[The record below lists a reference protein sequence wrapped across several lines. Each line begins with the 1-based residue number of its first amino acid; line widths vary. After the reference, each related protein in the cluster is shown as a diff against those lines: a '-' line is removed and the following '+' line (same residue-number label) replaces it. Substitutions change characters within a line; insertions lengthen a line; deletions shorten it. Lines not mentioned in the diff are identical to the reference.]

1 MPSDTQ
7 PGEQYA
13 RVADG
18 KSAAARD
25 ARIHFD
31 LSGLEIALADG
42 SRRWR
47 WPYETLAATEPI
59 RPHSLDVLLSSK
71 TDPGV
76 TVFVPGAP
84 FARELAT
91 RAPQLTVKY
100 QRWRQMRPWLI
111 GTGALAALG
120 LFMVVTGWSPSQT
133 IARVLPPSWR
143 ERLGTAV
150 INSMTEDRKRCIQAE
165 GLDALEKIS
174 ERLAHGGNLSDKFKI
189 TVIDWSLVNAF
200 AVPGDRIIMTRGLV
214 EKAES
219 ADEVAGVLAHEMGHG
234 IELHP
239 ETGIIRAVGLSAA
252 LQLMMGDTGGTIANM
267 GLMLAQLGYTRAA
280 EHEADLH
287 AVDLLKKSS
296 ISNQGLANF
305 FRRVMKD
312 EEGIEDDDEPNAT
325 AGEDKEKKRSGRVS
339 SALDLFRTHPP
350 TKERAALI
358 RAQAGYPA
366 TPALT
371 DSEWTDLKAVCRS
384 TSSTTQ

>member
-1 MPSDTQ
+1 MPSDTGTSQ
-7 PGEQYA
+7 QYA

-25 ARIHFD
+25 ARVRLD
-31 LSGLEIALADG
+31 VTALEIVLADG
-42 SRRWR
+42 SQCWR

-71 TDPGV
+71 NDPGI

-84 FARELAT
+84 FARDLAR
-91 RAPQLTVKY
+91 RATQLSVKSL
-100 QRWRQMRPWLI
+100 RWRHLRPWLA
-111 GTGALAALG
+111 GTAVLAAIG
-120 LFMVVTGWSPSQT
+120 LFMAATGWSPSQT
-133 IARVLPPSWR
+133 IARLLPASWR

-165 GLDALEKIS
+165 GLSALEKIS
-174 ERLAHGGNLSDKFKI
+174 ERLAHGGSIAEKFKI
-189 TVIDWSLVNAF
+189 TVVDWSLVNAF
-200 AVPGDRIIMTRGLV
+200 AVPGDKIIMTRGLI

-239 ETGIIRAVGLSAA
+239 ETGIIRAVGLSAI

-267 GLMLAQLGYTRAA
+267 GLMLAQLGYTRVA

-287 AVDLLKKSS
+287 AVDLLKKSN

-312 EEGIEDDDEPNAT
+312 EEGIEDDEVPDPD
-325 AGEDKEKKRSGRVS
+325 GGGKEKKRSRTS

-358 RAQAGYPA
+358 RSQAGYPA

-371 DSEWTDLKAVCRS
+371 DGEWTDLKAVCRS
-384 TSSTTQ
+384 TSTAP